1 MYKLR
6 MLVEYNILYNTEKDP
21 AKLIDVD
28 VAVGNPL
35 FPLFFFCF
43 LITWLKRF
51 NDSVLENL
59 TISNNIYVYSSNS
72 KGT

>member
-1 MYKLR
+1 MDISWFICTNYDMYKLR

-35 FPLFFFCF
+35 FPPLFFF
-43 LITWLKRF
+43 
-51 NDSVLENL
+51 NYL
-59 TISNNIYVYSSNS
+59 TKEI
-72 KGT
+72 

>member
-1 MYKLR
+1 MDISWFICTNYDMYKLR

-35 FPLFFFCF
+35 FPFFLLFF
-43 LITWLKRF
+43 
-51 NDSVLENL
+51 NYL
-59 TISNNIYVYSSNS
+59 TKEI
-72 KGT
+72 

>member
-1 MYKLR
+1 MDISWFICTNYDMYKLR

-35 FPLFFFCF
+35 FPLFFFLF
-43 LITWLKRF
+43 F
-51 NDSVLENL
+51 NYL
-59 TISNNIYVYSSNS
+59 TKEI
-72 KGT
+72 

>member
-35 FPLFFFCF
+35 FPFFFFF

-59 TISNNIYVYSSNS
+59 TISNNIYVCSSNS

>member
-35 FPLFFFCF
+35 FPFFLLFF
-43 LITWLKRF
+43 
-51 NDSVLENL
+51 NYL
-59 TISNNIYVYSSNS
+59 TKEI
-72 KGT
+72 

>member
-35 FPLFFFCF
+35 FSFFFFF

-59 TISNNIYVYSSNS
+59 SISNNIYVYSSNS

>member
-35 FPLFFFCF
+35 FSFFFF
-43 LITWLKRF
+43 FF
-51 NDSVLENL
+51 NYL
-59 TISNNIYVYSSNS
+59 TKEI
-72 KGT
+72 